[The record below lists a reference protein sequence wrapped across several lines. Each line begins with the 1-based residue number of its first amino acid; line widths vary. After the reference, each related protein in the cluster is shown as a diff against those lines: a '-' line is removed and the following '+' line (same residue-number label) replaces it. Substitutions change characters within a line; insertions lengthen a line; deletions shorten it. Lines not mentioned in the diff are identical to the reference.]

1 MWEVPLSAIKN
12 LSSIVLFVVIT
23 GCSNTEDEASKAL
36 RALSDRYETASLWN
50 FGSPRPGLMNEGNV
64 DVALNAILEIR
75 AELDALVA
83 NFPET
88 TAAEDILSKHG
99 VYTDV
104 LTLQKI
110 DAQVKYLQSEKSL
123 FQHRSTVL
131 SEQENKSVSRAFGF
145 SFFEN
150 SDTTCQKKS
159 IDMYGVRDFI
169 PRLQDGQLSH
179 FFIKFD
185 NIIDLLISVE
195 ESTND
200 AFNTLDTRE
209 RDELGIELWN
219 LRDNKSQLIYNN
231 MLRLFVNGY
240 VPDYLE
246 NPDGV
251 EVIPAMIGLRNLSN
265 KSMVRCSSEDNEDEF
280 KTRVGNWLPPGRTY
294 YLDAIGSERNQF
306 PVYVLLHSYA
316 GKSDKTELTE
326 PVVAGLNKK
335 YGDAIA
341 EDWSID
347 LLQKS
352 WMTDEG
358 VLVILR
364 FEGDR
369 DPLSYAARF
378 SLTYIYL
385 PTFIKRYHEFLEA
398 YLVSY
403 KHVVD
408 SMRETTEQENDQR
421 ASEINTKL

>member
-1 MWEVPLSAIKN
+1 MSLSATKS
-12 LSSIVLFVVIT
+12 LFSIALFLVNT
-23 GCSNTEDEASKAL
+23 ACTNTEDEAREAL
-36 RALSDRYETASLWN
+36 LALKEQYETASLWN
-50 FGSPRPGLMNEGNV
+50 FKSPRPGLMNEDDV

-75 AELDALVA
+75 GELEAVVA
-83 NFPET
+83 KFPDT
-88 TAAEDILSKHG
+88 TAAKDILSKHG
-99 VYTDV
+99 AYADG
-104 LTLQKI
+104 LSIQKI
-110 DAQVKYLQSEKSL
+110 DAQVKYLQSEKAL

-131 SEQENKSVSRAFGF
+131 SDQENKSVSRAFGF
-145 SFFEN
+145 SFLEK
-150 SDTTCQKKS
+150 SDTTCETKS
-159 IDMYGVRDFI
+159 IDMYGVRDFL
-169 PRLQDGQLSH
+169 PRLHDGQLSH

-195 ESTND
+195 ESIND
-200 AFNTLDTRE
+200 AFSTLDTSD
-209 RDELGIELWN
+209 RDELGIELWDM
-219 LRDNKSQLIYNN
+219 RGSKSKLVYDN

-246 NPDGV
+246 DPDGV
-251 EVIPAMIGLRNLSN
+251 EVIPAMIRFKNLSN
-265 KSMVRCSSEDNEDEF
+265 KSTVRCSSKDNEDEF
-280 KTRVGNWLPPGRTY
+280 KTRVGNWLPSGRTY

-306 PVYVLLHSYA
+306 PIYILLHSYA
-316 GKSDKTELTE
+316 GKSDKKELTE
-326 PVVAGLNKK
+326 PVVTGLNEK

-352 WMTDEG
+352 WLTDEG
-358 VLVILR
+358 VLIVLR

-385 PTFIKRYHEFLEA
+385 PTFIQRYREYLEA

-403 KHVVD
+403 EHVVD
-408 SMRETTEQENDQR
+408 TMLEATEQENDQR

>member
-1 MWEVPLSAIKN
+1 MVLSRIKN
-12 LSSIVLFVVIT
+12 LSYIALFLLII
-23 GCSNTEDEASKAL
+23 GCSNTEEQAISAL
-36 RALSDRYETASLWN
+36 RDLGYQYEAASLWN
-50 FGSPRPGLMNEGNV
+50 FGSPRPGLMNEDDV
-64 DVALNAILEIR
+64 DVALNAMLKIR
-75 AELDALVA
+75 AELEAVVA
-83 NFPET
+83 KFPD
-88 TAAEDILSKHG
+88 TAAAKDIVSERG
-99 VYTDV
+99 VYTDG
-104 LTLQKI
+104 LSIQKI
-110 DAQVKYLQSEKSL
+110 DAQIKYLQSEKAL

-131 SEQENKSVSRAFGF
+131 LNQENKSVSRAFGF
-145 SFFEN
+145 SFLEK
-150 SDTTCQKKS
+150 SDTTCEKKS
-159 IDMYGVRDFI
+159 IDMFGVRGFL
-169 PRLQDGQLSH
+169 PKLHDGQLSH

-185 NIIDLLISVE
+185 NIIDLLISIE
-195 ESTND
+195 ESINN
-200 AFNTLDTRE
+200 AFNILNPNE
-209 RDELGIELWN
+209 RDELGIELWDM
-219 LRDNKSQLIYNN
+219 RDNKSKLVYES
-231 MLRLFVNGY
+231 MLRLFVNGH

-251 EVIPAMIGLRNLSN
+251 EVIPAMVRLRSLSN
-265 KSMVRCSSEDNEDEF
+265 KSVVRCSSKDNEDEF
-280 KTRVGNWLPPGRTY
+280 RTRVGNWLPPVSTY
-294 YLDAIGSERNQF
+294 YLEAIGSERNQF

-326 PVVAGLNKK
+326 PVVTGLNEK

-352 WMTDEG
+352 WITDEG
-358 VLVILR
+358 VLIVLR

-385 PTFIKRYHEFLEA
+385 PTFIIRYREFLEA

-408 SMRETTEQENDQR
+408 TMREVSEQKDEKR

>member
-1 MWEVPLSAIKN
+1 MVLRRIKN
-12 LSSIVLFVVIT
+12 LPYIALFLVIT
-23 GCSNTEDEASKAL
+23 ACTNTEDEAFEAL
-36 RALSDRYETASLWN
+36 WALNDKYEAASLWN
-50 FGSPRPGLMNEGNV
+50 VGSPRPGLMNEDDV

-75 AELDALVA
+75 AELEAVVA
-83 NFPET
+83 TFPDT
-88 TAAEDILSKHG
+88 NAAKDILSKYG
-99 VYTDV
+99 ANTDG
-104 LTLQKI
+104 LSIQKI
-110 DAQVKYLQSEKSL
+110 DTQVKYLQSEKAL

-131 SEQENKSVSRAFGF
+131 SNQENKSVSRAFGF
-145 SFFEN
+145 SFLEK
-150 SDTTCQKKS
+150 SDTTCEKKS
-159 IDMYGVRDFI
+159 MDIYGRDAR
-169 PRLQDGQLSH
+169 PHLHDSQLSH

-195 ESTND
+195 ESIND
-200 AFNTLDTRE
+200 AFNTLDTSE
-209 RDELGIELWN
+209 RDELGIERWDR
-219 LRDNKSQLIYNN
+219 RDNKSKLVYDH
-231 MLRLFVNGY
+231 MLRMFVDGS

-251 EVIPAMIGLRNLSN
+251 EVIPAMIRLRNLSN
-265 KSMVRCSSEDNEDEF
+265 KRMVGCSSKNNEDEF

-316 GKSDKTELTE
+316 GKYDQTELTE
-326 PVVAGLNKK
+326 PVVSGLNEK

-347 LLQKS
+347 ISQKS
-352 WMTDEG
+352 WITDEG
-358 VLVILR
+358 VLIVLR
-364 FEGDR
+364 FARDR
-369 DPLSYAARF
+369 DAARF

-385 PTFIKRYHEFLEA
+385 PTFIARYHEFLEA

-408 SMRETTEQENDQR
+408 TMREATEQENEQR